1 MTGYKSKKVAA
12 NVKLLG
18 HKPLP
23 KQWPFPTTL
32 RPIKPVGKLPFNPN
46 NHEDALL

>member
-1 MTGYKSKKVAA
+1 MTGYESKRAA
-12 NVKLLG
+12 AQDKLQG
-18 HKPLP
+18 KPLP